1 MWFDPS
7 EPQRA
12 YQDGI
17 FGDNPWGLAYHLEPD
32 GFRSIQALRGPR
44 LDQYEKF
51 VPRTVEVARAMFD
64 TIRQRH
70 VWGTNISTGR
80 WSYERLGAE
89 IKTPKGTRRGDAIH
103 LGDVLKHLCGRSRYA
118 RGTTDLPVQHY
129 SWSTETGWRPNF
141 VPTIRLDIDLDRA
154 WFGEDADEVVRELVS
169 QRRVIQAAGLPYR
182 VFRTGSRGVQ
192 VVVPLP
198 LSVPPS
204 LASAIMHGIRSAL
217 EERGRGYTHP
227 DKDSLH
233 SLMRLPGGVHASSG
247 NLGLWIDV
255 DEGRLYPLDVQA
267 EMMSSAFLFSEDD
280 PSVMTKELFQRA
292 GGPMLNRI
300 TDSGVAMHDL
310 LDRDDA
316 MLHLRARPA
325 NPISQAV
332 EAAHE
337 EARAIRAEREAM
349 MEKWRMTVLAPS
361 SPATDVKE
369 DNAQEEQERAT
380 EAAETILEVNEEAV
394 EARAD
399 ADAPVG
405 TVEWAKAVWLEA
417 YPQGGH
423 WEWVNM
429 GGRKGI
435 LAAVILFG
443 VDRAEEAMLTLSQRI
458 GARSATELRER
469 EYTIRRLWETF
480 GWKGF
485 VPYAEREAFVPPLI
499 LGPATPEV
507 EELADRI
514 LAQMLAAQ
522 PKPRW
527 NTALARKIALVLL
540 IGIRDS
546 EGGRLRASFGT
557 ISATINERWPEG
569 RTNRQRVSE
578 MIPRM
583 TQGKGTLV
591 RAFFRA
597 KGQKWKSEADEYG
610 CGLFLRGT
618 PLQQEASRKLAE
630 IIERQAVAVGDDDP
644 VIEEPDAP
652 GEAPADVLALNEA
665 EDAHVEGP
673 PPP

>member
-7 EPQRA
+7 EPQWA

-70 VWGTNISTGR
+70 VWGTNISMGR

-103 LGDVLKHLCGRSRYA
+103 LGDVLKHLTGRSRYA

-129 SWSTETGWRPNF
+129 SWSAETGWRPNF
-141 VPTIRLDIDLDRA
+141 VPTLRLDIDLDRA

-169 QRRVIQAAGLPYR
+169 QRRVIEAAGLPYR
-182 VFRTGSRGVQ
+182 VFRTGSRGIQ
-192 VVVPLP
+192 VVIPLP

-204 LASAIMHGIRSAL
+204 LASALMFGIRSAL
-217 EERGRGYTHP
+217 EERGKGYTDP
-227 DKDSLH
+227 DKDNLH
-233 SLMRLPGGVHASSG
+233 SLMRLPGGRHASSG

-267 EMMSSAFLFSEDD
+267 EMMSSAFLFPEDD
-280 PSVMTKELFQRA
+280 SSVMTKELFQRA

-300 TDSGVAMHDL
+300 TASGVALHEL
-310 LDRDDA
+310 LDRDVA

-325 NPISQAV
+325 NPISQAI

-337 EARAIRAEREAM
+337 EARAIRAEQEAM
-349 MEKWRMTVLAPS
+349 INEWRRTWLAPS
-361 SPATDVKE
+361 PPAT
-369 DNAQEEQERAT
+369 EEATEERNQERAS
-380 EAAETILEVNEEAV
+380 EVAETILGGNEEAV

-399 ADAPVG
+399 AAAPVG
-405 TVEWAKAVWLEA
+405 TLEWAKAVWLEA

-435 LAAVILFG
+435 LAAVVLFG
-443 VDRAEEAMLTLSQRI
+443 ADRAEEAMLSLSRSV
-458 GARSATELRER
+458 GARSATEMRER
-469 EYTIRRLWETF
+469 EFTIRRLWETF
-480 GWKGF
+480 GMKDF
-485 VPYAEREAFVPPLI
+485 VPNKEREAFVPPLI
-499 LGPATPEV
+499 LGPATAEV

-527 NTALARKIALVLL
+527 NKALALKVALVLL

-557 ISATINERWPEG
+557 ISATINERWPEAK
-569 RTNRQRVSE
+569 TNRQRVSE

-630 IIERQAVAVGDDDP
+630 IIEGQAVAVGDDDP

-652 GEAPADVLALNEA
+652 GEAPADVLAWDEA
-665 EDAHVEGP
+665 DEAPVEGP
-673 PPP
+673 SPP

>member
-1 MWFDPS
+1 MWFDAS

-12 YQDGI
+12 FEDGI
-17 FGDNPWGLAYHLEPD
+17 FGFNPWGFAYFLEPD

-51 VPRTVEVARAMFD
+51 VPRTLGIARAMYG
-64 TIRQRH
+64 TIHQRH
-70 VWGTNISTGR
+70 TWGTQIAPGR
-80 WSYERLGAE
+80 WSYERLNAE
-89 IKTPKGTRRGDAIH
+89 IKTPKGTRRGNIIQ

-118 RGTTDLPVQHY
+118 RGTTDVPVQFY
-129 SWSTETGWRPNF
+129 SWKAQESEWRPNF
-141 VPTIRLDIDLDRA
+141 VPCLRLDIDLDRA
-154 WFGEDADEVVRELVS
+154 WFAEDDSEVVRELVS
-169 QRRVIQAAGLPYR
+169 QRQVVEATSLPYR

-192 VVVPLP
+192 VVIPLP

-204 LASAIMHGIRSAL
+204 LASALMHGIRSAL
-217 EERGRGYTHP
+217 EERGRGFTNP
-227 DKDSLH
+227 DKDNLH
-233 SLMRLPGGVHASSG
+233 SLMRLPGGLHASSE

-255 DEGRLYPLDVQA
+255 DEGRLYPLEVQA
-267 EMMSSAFLFSEDD
+267 EMMAAGFGYPDD
-280 PSVMTKELFQRA
+280 QDVMTKETFQKA
-292 GGPMLNRI
+292 GSAMLNRI
-300 TDSGVAMHDL
+300 TASGVAIHEL
-310 LDRDDA
+310 LDRDAA

-325 NPISQAV
+325 NPIAQAI

-337 EARAIRAEREAM
+337 EARVIRAEREAM
-349 MEKWRMTVLAPS
+349 MDEWRKTWLAPS
-361 SPATDVKE
+361 PPPTEA
-369 DNAQEEQERAT
+369 AT
-380 EAAETILEVNEEAV
+380 EQQEKEHASEVAETILEGNEEAV
-394 EARAD
+394 EVRAD
-399 ADAPVG
+399 AAAPVG

-443 VDRAEEAMLTLSQRI
+443 SDRAEEAMLTLSRQI
-458 GARSATELRER
+458 GARSATEMRER
-469 EYTIRRLWETF
+469 EFTIRRLWETF
-480 GWKGF
+480 GMKNF
-485 VPYAEREAFVPPLI
+485 VPYKEREAFVPPLV
-499 LGPATPEV
+499 LGPSTPEV

-527 NTALARKIALVLL
+527 NTALARKLALVLL

-546 EGGRLRASFGT
+546 ETGRLRASFGT
-557 ISATINERWPEG
+557 LSASVNERWPEV

-583 TQGKGTLV
+583 TQGKATLV
-591 RAFFRA
+591 RGFFRA

-630 IIERQAVAVGDDDP
+630 IIERQAVEFGDDDP
-644 VIEEPDAP
+644 VIGEHDAPAEATPDALAWD
-652 GEAPADVLALNEA
+652 GAD
-665 EDAHVEGP
+665 DASVEGP
-673 PPP
+673 PSP